1 MKKNFTF
8 ASLLIACLVFL
19 AAACTSSKQT
29 ASQDAC
35 AKSPVTYTSTMKS
48 IIDTKCAG
56 CHQAGKKAARDG
68 VFTSYKE
75 MSASLSHMYHEAVE
89 EKAMPPSKATQLT
102 AEELAAWKCWQKNG
116 YKE

>member
-1 MKKNFTF
+1 MKKNTYSIGIFC
-8 ASLLIACLVFL
+8 AILIMIV
-19 AAACTSSKQT
+19 AACTSSKQT

-35 AKSPVTYTSTMKS
+35 AKAPVTYTSTMKS

-56 CHQAGKKAARDG
+56 CHQAGKKDAREG
-68 VFTSYKE
+68 VFTSYSE
-75 MSASLSHMYHEAVE
+75 MSTSLGHMYHEAVD
-89 EKAMPPSKATQLT
+89 EKTMPPAKATQLT

>member
-1 MKKNFTF
+1 MRSYPTNV
-8 ASLLIACLVFL
+8 IAALVALFIVL
-19 AAACTSSKQT
+19 QACTSSQKT
-29 ASQDAC
+29 SSQDAC
-35 AKSPVTYTSTMKS
+35 AKSPITYISTMKS
-48 IIDTKCAG
+48 IIDSKCAG

-75 MSASLSHMYHEAVE
+75 MSASLSHMYHEAVD
-89 EKAMPPSKATQLT
+89 EKTMPPSKATQLT